1 MLKTA
6 LRFVYLS
13 IFSLAMLQAC
23 GDDSGSSSN
32 PSDSAYESDLV
43 VATYDDLPVCSSKRE
58 GAIAYV
64 KDEKT
69 AYVCENG
76 NWKDDS
82 EKDTEPAK
90 VSSSSKAK
98 SSSSSS
104 KKTSSSS
111 SVAQGDAKQSSS
123 SEKTGKSSGSVNA
136 DSPSSAKSSASI
148 TPSSSSWSEAIGSS
162 SSSTRSSSS
171 SVQKNSSS
179 SEKAKSSSSKD
190 ETETKTSSSSVKS
203 ESSSSVEKPQ
213 SSSSEKE
220 EFSSSSESSSSSVE
234 VPPTSSETESSSS
247 NGEDKINCSALLEG
261 KTGWSW
267 DVPKECRFNP
277 DIDYGSMTDERD
289 GKVYKTVKIGDQ
301 TWMAENLNY
310 ADSVKTASLKGRS
323 WCFNKVA
330 ANCDV
335 AGRLYRWA
343 AAIDSMKLAN
353 DVDNP
358 QNCGD
363 GMICTLPAR
372 VQGICPTGWHL
383 PSQAEWNV
391 LITAVGGQSTSGKVL
406 KSQSG
411 WNSDDNGGDGNGT
424 DAFGFSALPAGFRTS
439 VDVRYTSD
447 GGNVNFWCSTE
458 GDSSAAYRMYMARN
472 SKQATLGSRYKDYGF
487 SVRCLKD

>member
-1 MLKTA
+1 MSKTA
-6 LRFVYLS
+6 LQFAFLS
-13 IFSLAMLQAC
+13 VFSLAMLQSC
-23 GDDSGSSSN
+23 GDDSGSSSG
-32 PSDSAYESDLV
+32 PSDSTSESDLV
-43 VATYDDLPVCSSKRE
+43 VVTYDDLPVCSSKRE
-58 GAIAYV
+58 GVTAYV

-69 AYVCENG
+69 AYVCKNS
-76 NWKDDS
+76 NWKNDS

-90 VSSSSKAK
+90 VSSSSKAQ

-104 KKTSSSS
+104 ENTSSSS
-111 SVAQGDAKQSSS
+111 SANKSISSSSVVQGDAKHSSS
-123 SEKTGKSSGSVNA
+123 SEKTGKSSGSVNEV
-136 DSPSSAKSSASI
+136 
-148 TPSSSSWSEAIGSS
+148 SSSSVK
-162 SSSTRSSSS
+162 SSSS
-171 SVQKNSSS
+171 SVPKNSSS

-323 WCFNKVA
+323 WCFNEVA
-330 ANCDV
+330 ANCNV

-363 GMICTLPAR
+363 GVICTLPAR

-411 WNSDDNGGDGNGT
+411 WNSDGNGGDGNGT

-439 VDVRYTSD
+439 GDVRYTSD